1 MLLPRQFLIVRVLE
15 TPQRCVV
22 LVAADQPE
30 EQAMLWSGPPP
41 EQNLPPHPGL
51 ARRQSCAEESG
62 EIGWL
67 ELTTAGVL
75 LSELTPPL
83 HPIEAA
89 ELFAAIADAI
99 AALHAAGMSHGG
111 LTADRV
117 HLDRLGHPTLLG
129 AGLDSTEDPSADIG
143 ALHMLWQA
151 WCLEGPLMT
160 TVSAGD
166 AAESLRVW
174 LSVTEST
181 AAVLPTLI
189 AEQLHDRSG
198 ERLTLLP
205 GLATGPVDEIGMD
218 IGPDESAGGLLDP
231 LTWSGVTGEPTSTVD
246 RDDESTGALQEDTRS
261 NAPRTALLSQ
271 LLDFSHEQPAAD
283 RFIEGVP
290 AASLRTLIASETLDP
305 LPNPDGLPGRPDS
318 LIHSKD
324 PDWEENTATA
334 IRADAPPFQTAP
346 TAPQHGE
353 PTLEHTDST
362 PPEHTEHTTTIEV
375 SSRVLIAAVL
385 VAMVAGAA
393 GLFFVLSQLQ

>member
-1 MLLPRQFLIVRVLE
+1 
-15 TPQRCVV
+15 
-22 LVAADQPE
+22 
-30 EQAMLWSGPPP
+30 MLWSGPPP

-62 EIGWL
+62 EVGWL
-67 ELTTAGVL
+67 ELTAAGVL
-75 LSELTPPL
+75 LADLAPPL

-89 ELFAAIADAI
+89 ELFAAIADAV

-111 LTADRV
+111 LTADRI

-129 AGLDSTEDPSADIG
+129 AGLDSTEDTDADTD
-143 ALHMLWQA
+143 ALHTLWQA
-151 WCLEGPLMT
+151 WCEEGPLMT
-160 TVSAGD
+160 TASAAD
-166 AAESLRVW
+166 IAEGLRVW
-174 LSVTEST
+174 LSVTEGT
-181 AAVLPTLI
+181 TAVLPTLI
-189 AEQLHDRSG
+189 AEQLRDRSG
-198 ERLTLLP
+198 EHLTLLP

-218 IGPDESAGGLLDP
+218 IGPDDSAGGLLDP

-246 RDDESTGALQEDTRS
+246 RDDENTGALQENTRS

-290 AASLRTLIASETLDP
+290 AATLRTLIATETLDP
-305 LPNPDGLPGRPDS
+305 LPSPDGLSSRPDS
-318 LIHSKD
+318 LIHNKD

-334 IRADAPPFQTAP
+334 IRADAPPIQTTP
-346 TAPQHGE
+346 PPPQDGE
-353 PTLEHTDST
+353 PTLGHTDSA
-362 PPEHTEHTTTIEV
+362 PPEHTEHTEHTATIEV
-375 SSRVLIAAVL
+375 SSRVLIAAVA